1 MDNFNYK
8 KYLAEGRLYENNDSV
23 GMINYLKSLPDQY
36 DMSDSQ
42 YDLWEDTME
51 SIEGFTSQ
59 EIKNY
64 IKDLPNLWDMSGS
77 QYDLWED
84 IMDNFDL
91 KKDLAEGKLS
101 HEEQLKIAFDALDN
115 AEMTGDIRTAELA
128 LAFIDMLNDGEEKLQ
143 ERLETGVIGSAKSAL
158 KSMPMS
164 DVYIKSL
171 ESDVEKHGEGG
182 YEGFENDDW
191 IEDYSEFIVDKL
203 DS

>member
-1 MDNFNYK
+1 MGKFIYK
-8 KYLAEGRLYENNDSV
+8 KHIR
-23 GMINYLKSLPDQY
+23 
-36 DMSDSQ
+36 
-42 YDLWEDTME
+42 E
-51 SIEGFTSQ
+51 S
-59 EIKNY
+59 
-64 IKDLPNLWDMSGS
+64 
-77 QYDLWED
+77 
-84 IMDNFDL
+84 
-91 KKDLAEGKLS
+91 KLS

-128 LAFIDMLNDGEEKLQ
+128 LAVIDMLNDGEEKLQ